1 MIKWEDLFEER
12 LNIQKKEGIASV
24 KWCCLVAK
32 LFLTLCNTMD
42 CSPPGSL

>member
-12 LNIQKKEGIASV
+12 LNIQKKEGIASA
-24 KWCCLVAK
+24 KFAK

>member
-24 KWCCLVAK
+24 KWCLVAK